1 MGRDE
6 AYAVVQRLAMRIWDG
21 AGSLRDLLV
30 ADPEAG
36 RRLPATELDRIFA
49 AESYLKNVDRIY
61 DRVLGK
67 AGEGR

>member
-6 AYAVVQRLAMRIWDG
+6 AYAVVQRQAMRVWEGVG
-21 AGSLRDLLV
+21 ALRDLLA
-30 ADPEAG
+30 ADPDAG
-36 RRLPATELDRIFA
+36 KRLAPAELDRIFT